1 MFETLKWPDLGILQI
16 CIYVVPKICLPD
28 FKIPRSLRR
37 PKNNF
42 QKHFQIVVS
51 YSFLT
56 SEFPEALLSMGFVKI
71 VVLTGASHF

>member
-1 MFETLKWPDLGILQI
+1 VFEALKLPDLGILLQI

-28 FKIPRSLRR
+28 FKIPRI

-42 QKHFQIVVS
+42 QKHVQIVVS

-56 SEFPEALLSMGFVKI
+56 SEFPETLLSMGFVKI